1 MMTQEEYVRDAI
13 GLLSQLIAT
22 PSTSRNEK
30 DAADIMEKALRNYG
44 FTPHREANNV
54 WVISPHFDEQKPTLL
69 LNAHIDTVK
78 PVDSWRRDPFA
89 PTIEGDTLY
98 GLGSNDCGGGLCSL
112 LQTFRML
119 TEKTQNYNLIYL
131 ASAEEEVSG
140 KDGISRAL
148 PLLPK
153 IDLAIVGEP
162 TGMQPAVAEK
172 GLMVLDVIA
181 HGKSGH
187 AARNEGVNAIYEALD
202 DMRWIRDYKFEKVS
216 PFLGSTKMTLTVVNA
231 GTQHNVIPDT
241 CTMLVDIRTNEFYDN
256 EELYHFICQ
265 HLKSEVKAHSF
276 RLKSSRIDPEH
287 PLYKVC
293 RFVERKIKYADK
305 SNNFNLAEKFIEL
318 TRPPYGLFQ
327 SYAGMGML
335 AFAMRPYVNK
345 IFDLNGKPREVQ
357 HMVEDV
363 VEVFKSW
370 EDGKISQKVTFRFE
384 TPEEGKISKA
394 FIRVFNLTRFKDI
407 SEISSLKNARWVM
420 THSFVP
426 EKKYPLWSLK
436 FVSDDVAKPEVKKL
450 VENINT
456 ICVEVGSS
464 NPNLLSETADG
475 IKLYEFELKNLINDA
490 DNFRKGFL
498 AFLQTEES
506 VKLNESEFDDA
517 VHYIS
522 THQQAEVGTWNE
534 SEVLNALLKW
544 RVSTMPSVPPTP
556 HDHPLPPVP
565 PVTPPPT
572 PFAGQKRQKALDK
585 VDQISD
591 VYQAKNLLHRI
602 VDLGYETILDTILN
616 N

>member
-1 MMTQEEYVRDAI
+1 MMTQEEYV
-13 GLLSQLIAT
+13 
-22 PSTSRNEK
+22 
-30 DAADIMEKALRNYG
+30 AADIMEKALHNYG

-54 WVISPHFDEQKPTLL
+54 WVIAPHFDEQKPTLL

-89 PTIEGDTLY
+89 PTIKGDTLY

-216 PFLGSTKMTLTVVNA
+216 PFLGPTKMTLTVVNA

-256 EELYHFICQ
+256 EEVYHFICQ

-287 PLYKVC
+287 PL
-293 RFVERKIKYADK
+293 IKK
-305 SNNFNLAEKFIEL
+305 CV
-318 TRPPYGLFQ
+318 T
-327 SYAGMGML
+327 MGM
-335 AFAMRPYVNK
+335 
-345 IFDLNGKPREVQ
+345 KPFGSPTLSDQ
-357 HMVEDV
+357 ALMHFPS
-363 VEVFKSW
+363 FKLGPGESSRSHSAD
-370 EDGKISQKVTFRFE
+370 E
-384 TPEEGKISKA
+384 
-394 FIRVFNLTRFKDI
+394 FIKI
-407 SEISSLKNARWVM
+407 SEIADAIA
-420 THSFVP
+420 
-426 EKKYPLWSLK
+426 KYK
-436 FVSDDVAKPEVKKL
+436 E
-450 VENINT
+450 
-456 ICVEVGSS
+456 
-464 NPNLLSETADG
+464 LLDG
-475 IKLYEFELKNLINDA
+475 AAI
-490 DNFRKGFL
+490 
-498 AFLQTEES
+498 
-506 VKLNESEFDDA
+506 
-517 VHYIS
+517 
-522 THQQAEVGTWNE
+522 
-534 SEVLNALLKW
+534 
-544 RVSTMPSVPPTP
+544 
-556 HDHPLPPVP
+556 
-565 PVTPPPT
+565 
-572 PFAGQKRQKALDK
+572 
-585 VDQISD
+585 
-591 VYQAKNLLHRI
+591 
-602 VDLGYETILDTILN
+602 
-616 N
+616 

>member
-1 MMTQEEYVRDAI
+1 MMTQEKYVKDAV

-30 DAADIMEKALRNYG
+30 DAADIMEQTLRDYG
-44 FTPHREANNV
+44 FTPYREVNNV
-54 WVISPHFDEQKPTLL
+54 WAIDPHFDEHKPTLL

-78 PVDSWRRDPFA
+78 PVDSWKRDPFA

-112 LQTFRML
+112 LQIFRML
-119 TEKTQNYNLIYL
+119 TEKEQSYNLIYL

-216 PFLGSTKMTLTVVNA
+216 PFLGPTKMTLTVVNA

-287 PLYKVC
+287 PL
-293 RFVERKIKYADK
+293 IKKCVA
-305 SNNFNLAEKFIEL
+305 
-318 TRPPYGLFQ
+318 
-327 SYAGMGML
+327 MGM
-335 AFAMRPYVNK
+335 
-345 IFDLNGKPREVQ
+345 KPFGSPTLSDQ
-357 HMVEDV
+357 ALMHFPS
-363 VEVFKSW
+363 FKLGPGESSRSHSAD
-370 EDGKISQKVTFRFE
+370 E
-384 TPEEGKISKA
+384 
-394 FIRVFNLTRFKDI
+394 FIRI
-407 SEISSLKNARWVM
+407 SEIADAIA
-420 THSFVP
+420 
-426 EKKYPLWSLK
+426 KYK
-436 FVSDDVAKPEVKKL
+436 E
-450 VENINT
+450 
-456 ICVEVGSS
+456 
-464 NPNLLSETADG
+464 LLDG
-475 IKLYEFELKNLINDA
+475 AAI
-490 DNFRKGFL
+490 
-498 AFLQTEES
+498 
-506 VKLNESEFDDA
+506 
-517 VHYIS
+517 
-522 THQQAEVGTWNE
+522 
-534 SEVLNALLKW
+534 
-544 RVSTMPSVPPTP
+544 
-556 HDHPLPPVP
+556 
-565 PVTPPPT
+565 
-572 PFAGQKRQKALDK
+572 
-585 VDQISD
+585 
-591 VYQAKNLLHRI
+591 
-602 VDLGYETILDTILN
+602 
-616 N
+616 